1 MEELAWLPLGPP
13 AEQCPDDEEGTPR
26 LPFNKLNSTV
36 VEWLGALDESG
47 DPETSSVIGEDEDE
61 GTLPNIV
68 EYEQFILESDAY
80 KWLLSKIERHT
91 QLAVPDSDGP
101 AYIGNYI
108 RAQIL
113 SQPSLRNVSRR
124 SPPPR
129 VELSLSIDWDPREF
143 IKGQEYS
150 TPPEKV
156 FDHIICLT
164 GTWKN
169 AQAMTVAEYMEQTW
183 PLTNEPLRNL
193 MKQALTHTHEAT
205 ETCMLSTWTSP
216 TWANQLHILAR

>member
-1 MEELAWLPLGPP
+1 M
-13 AEQCPDDEEGTPR
+13 
-26 LPFNKLNSTV
+26 
-36 VEWLGALDESG
+36 G
-47 DPETSSVIGEDEDE
+47 DDEDE
-61 GTLPNIV
+61 EPVPNIV
-68 EYEQFILESDAY
+68 DYEEFIPESDAY

-91 QLAVPDSDGP
+91 QLAVPDRDTPVCIGD
-101 AYIGNYI
+101 YIS
-108 RAQIL
+108 AHIL
-113 SQPSLRNVSRR
+113 SHQSLRNISYR

-129 VELSLSIDWDPREF
+129 VELCLSLDWDPREF

-193 MKQALTHTHEAT
+193 MKQILTHTHDVT
-205 ETCMLSTWTSP
+205 ETCMLSTCTCP
-216 TWANQLHILAR
+216 TWVN